1 MAPCKLDGFLDVAR
15 RPSINAD
22 YRHIP
27 LLTREP
33 ERGVEVA
40 ALDGPIGK
48 GVRLVVCVLSGT
60 RLIRTPDTIEP
71 ASVDISAVSCGR
83 VVARCGR
90 RDGVDERLR
99 DFGGE
104 SLEFGIRW
112 PTV

>member
-1 MAPCKLDGFLDVAR
+1 M
-15 RPSINAD
+15 
-22 YRHIP
+22 
-27 LLTREP
+27 
-33 ERGVEVA
+33 
-40 ALDGPIGK
+40 DGPIWK
-48 GVRLVVCVLSGT
+48 GVRLVVWEFSGT

-71 ASVDISAVSCGR
+71 AGADISAVSCGR

-90 RDGVDERLR
+90 RYGVDERLR